1 MPSCFPY
8 IFLPPHM
15 VVLHQ
20 NIARLYHASMTSEE
34 WFCSFVLW
42 VRLDM
47 AKSKKE
53 QGTNIVGSGV
63 TRRVKRKRIGRPDS
77 AGTYSAVEGP
87 SSPAKSTNT
96 VSPAPLAAASAST
109 VSASQPDLVR
119 LLQNWPVPKLP
130 SHLTLL
136 PKHCWHNRSWQDQMN
151 LMSIN
156 TKTVPD
162 RVKLQL
168 HAPLYVLSQFDV
180 H

>member
-1 MPSCFPY
+1 MSSCFSY
-8 IFLPPHM
+8 IFHPHT

-20 NIARLYHASMTSEE
+20 SIACLYHASMSSEE
-34 WFCSFVLW
+34 WFYSFVLW
-42 VRLDM
+42 VQLDM
-47 AKSKKE
+47 AKSKKSKE
-53 QGTNIVGSGV
+53 NNIVGSAV
-63 TRRVKRKRIGRPDS
+63 TRRWNEKG
-77 AGTYSAVEGP
+77 SAVEILLVLIVQQ
-87 SSPAKSTNT
+87 KVQVHRLNLQTQYHLLHQLQH
-96 VSPAPLAAASAST
+96 PL
-109 VSASQPDLVR
+109 QLYQHLNQLLVR
-119 LLQNWPVPKLP
+119 LLRNWPVPKLP

-136 PKHCWHNRSWQDQMN
+136 PKHCWHNRTWQDQMN

>member
-1 MPSCFPY
+1 
-8 IFLPPHM
+8 M

-20 NIARLYHASMTSEE
+20 SIACLYHASMSSEE
-34 WFCSFVLW
+34 WFYSFVLW
-42 VRLDM
+42 VQLDM
-47 AKSKKE
+47 AKSKKSKE
-53 QGTNIVGSGV
+53 NNIVGSDV
-63 TRRVKRKRIGRPDS
+63 TRRVKQKRIRRPDS
-77 AGTYSAVEGP
+77 ADTYSEVEGP
-87 SSPAKSTNT
+87 SP
-96 VSPAPLAAASAST
+96 PLNLQT
-109 VSASQPDLVR
+109 QYHLLHQLQHPLQLYQHLNELLVC
-119 LLQNWPVPKLP
+119 LLRNFLVPKLP

-136 PKHCWHNRSWQDQMN
+136 SKHCWHNRTWQDQMN

>member
-1 MPSCFPY
+1 MPSCFSY
-8 IFLPPHM
+8 IFHPHT

-20 NIARLYHASMTSEE
+20 SIACLYLASMSSEE
-34 WFCSFVLW
+34 WFHSFVLW
-42 VRLDM
+42 VQLDM
-47 AKSKKE
+47 AKSKKSKE
-53 QGTNIVGSGV
+53 NNIVGSAI
-63 TRRVKRKRIGRPDS
+63 TRRVKRKRIYRPDS

-87 SSPAKSTNT
+87 SPPAKSTNI
-96 VSPAPLAAASAST
+96 VSPAPPAAASAST
-109 VSASQPDLVR
+109 VPASQRVTRSFLH
-119 LLQNWPVPKLP
+119 NWPAHKLP

-136 PKHCWHNRSWQDQMN
+136 PKHCWHNRTWQDQMN

>member
-1 MPSCFPY
+1 MPSYFSY
-8 IFLPPHM
+8 IFHPHT

-20 NIARLYHASMTSEE
+20 SIACLYHASMSSEE
-34 WFCSFVLW
+34 WFYSFVLW
-42 VRLDM
+42 VQLDM
-47 AKSKKE
+47 AKSKKSKE
-53 QGTNIVGSGV
+53 NNIVGSAV
-63 TRRVKRKRIGRPDS
+63 TRRVKRKRFCRRDS

-87 SSPAKSTNT
+87 SPPAKSTNT
-96 VSPAPLAAASAST
+96 VSPAPPAAASAST
-109 VSASQPDLVR
+109 EPSSQRVLVC
-119 LLQNWPVPKLP
+119 LLRNWPVPKLP

-136 PKHCWHNRSWQDQMN
+136 PKHCWHNRTWQDQMN